1 MALLESTTLIVC
13 GLVLLLRVPAA
24 IQGRNRMVFGILV
37 LATVCS
43 LLSVA
48 GAYEAIDR
56 VLGGWNVTHL
66 ILRYLVFTVI
76 LLAGLRITTGLSAAR
91 GHRLIAG
98 PAGRWAL
105 GLSCLAVAV
114 TFFLMDTRGSSAR
127 LVALAGNGH
136 NTELLRYYAA
146 AGYTYPAFVSLVL
159 MPPLL
164 ATARSRLPRLFRAG
178 ALLMFVGALC
188 AALSLPASLAPE
200 EWDTGARV
208 INYAAVLGYVLGVA
222 MFWFSGPLSRA
233 SGWSRGQPHRNT
245 LRRNSG

>member
-1 MALLESTTLIVC
+1 
-13 GLVLLLRVPAA
+13 
-24 IQGRNRMVFGILV
+24 MVFGILF

-48 GAYEAIDR
+48 VAYEAIDR
-56 VLGGWNVTHL
+56 VLGGWNITNL
-66 ILRYLVFTVI
+66 ILRYLVFAAV

-98 PAGRWAL
+98 PTGRWAL
-105 GLSCLAVAV
+105 GLSCLAVGV

-136 NTELLRYYAA
+136 NIDLLRYYAA

-164 ATARSRLPRLFRAG
+164 GTARSRLPRLFRAG
-178 ALLMFVGALC
+178 AFLMFVGALC
-188 AALSLPASLAPE
+188 AALSLPASLAPA
-200 EWDTGARV
+200 EWKAGARV
-208 INYAAVLGYVLGVA
+208 VNYAAVLGYVLGVA
-222 MFWFSGPLSRA
+222 MFWLSGPPARA
-233 SGWSRGQPHRNT
+233 SCGTRGQPRSHSPRSESP
-245 LRRNSG
+245 RRNSG